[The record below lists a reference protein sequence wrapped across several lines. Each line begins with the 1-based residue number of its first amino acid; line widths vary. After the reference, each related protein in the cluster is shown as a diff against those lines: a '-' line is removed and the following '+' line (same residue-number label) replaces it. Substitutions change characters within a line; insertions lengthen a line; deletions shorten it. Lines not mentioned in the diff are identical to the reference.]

1 MNLLHMTSTRSSDY
15 TQTYINTGQ
24 GQVVILL
31 HGIFGNIH
39 IWKPV
44 VEALKNDFHVIVP
57 RLPLTDLPL
66 EDANVK
72 HIAHVLH
79 KFIEFHDLQNVTLVG
94 HAVGGQLAL
103 MYTHL
108 YPANVRKLVLVS
120 SAGLMERS
128 PLLKAEVPIDFQS
141 LQEEIEEA
149 FYLKEFVSEKIVEE
163 IYEVT
168 RDESR
173 QAVIGEIAR
182 SSRRFRVSTFLNKI
196 DHPVLLIWG
205 LYDPISPPESA
216 LHFND
221 LLSNS
226 EVKFIE
232 QCGHVP
238 MLEKPEK
245 FNTHLLEFLKP
256 VQSGGSWYPR

>member
-1 MNLLHMTSTRSSDY
+1 MTSTNSDY

-44 VEALKNDFHVIVP
+44 VEALKNDFRVIVP
-57 RLPLTDLPL
+57 RLPLADLPL

-72 HIAHVLH
+72 HIAHTLH

-108 YPANVRKLVLVS
+108 YPTNVRKVVLVS

-128 PLLKAEVPIDFQS
+128 PLLNADVPIDFQS
-141 LQEEIEEA
+141 LQEEIEEV
-149 FYLKEFVSEKIVEE
+149 FYLKEYVNEKIVEE

-168 RDESR
+168 LDKSK
-173 QAVIGEIAR
+173 QAAIGEIAR
-182 SSRRFRVSTFLNKI
+182 SSKRFRVSTLLNKI

-226 EVKFIE
+226 EVKFIDR
-232 QCGHVP
+232 CGHVP
-238 MLEKPEK
+238 MLEKAEE
-245 FNTHLLEFLKP
+245 FIRHLFEFLKP
-256 VQSGGSWYPR
+256 SSRGAWYSKKH

>member
-1 MNLLHMTSTRSSDY
+1 MTTSNFSDY
-15 TQTYINTGQ
+15 TQTYINTGE

-31 HGIFGNIH
+31 HGIFGNVH

-44 VEALKNDFHVIVP
+44 VEALKKDFKVIVP
-57 RLPLTDLPL
+57 RIPLTDLPL

-72 HIAHVLH
+72 HIAHMLH
-79 KFIEFHDLQNVTLVG
+79 KFIEHHQLQNVTLVG

-108 YPANVRKLVLVS
+108 YPANVRKLILVS

-128 PLLKAEVPIDFQS
+128 PLLNADVPVDFQS
-141 LQEEIEEA
+141 LQEEVEQA
-149 FYLKEFVSEKIVEE
+149 FYLKEYVNDELVEE
-163 IYEVT
+163 IYEIT
-168 RDESR
+168 RTESG
-173 QAVIGEIAR
+173 QATIGEIAR
-182 SSRRFRVSTFLNKI
+182 SSKRFRVSTFLNKI
-196 DHPVLLIWG
+196 DHPVLLVWG
-205 LYDPISPPESA
+205 LNDPISPPESA

-221 LLSNS
+221 LLFNS

-238 MLEKPEK
+238 MLEKSDE
-245 FNTHLLEFLKP
+245 FNRHVLSFLKP
-256 VQSGGSWYPR
+256 QPGHTWHDKKH

>member
-1 MNLLHMTSTRSSDY
+1 MTITSDY
-15 TQTYINTGQ
+15 TQAYINTGQ
-24 GQVVILL
+24 GQTVILL
-31 HGIFGNIH
+31 HGIFGNVH

-44 VEALKNDFHVIVP
+44 VEALKNDYRVIVP
-57 RLPLTDLPL
+57 RLPLSDLSL

-72 HIAHVLH
+72 HLAQALH
-79 KFIEFHDLQNVTLVG
+79 RFIEFHNLQNVTLVG

-128 PLLKAEVPIDFQS
+128 PALNADVPIDFQS

-149 FYLKEFVSEKIVEE
+149 FYLKEYLDEKIVEE

-182 SSRRFRVSTFLNKI
+182 SSKRFRVSAILNKI
-196 DHPVLLIWG
+196 DHPVLLVWG
-205 LYDPISPPESA
+205 LHDPISPPESA
-216 LHFND
+216 LHFHD

-226 EVKFIE
+226 EIRFLE
-232 QCGHVP
+232 ACGHVP
-238 MLEKPEK
+238 MLEKAEE
-245 FNTHLLEFLKP
+245 FTHHLRTFLKP
-256 VQSGGSWYPR
+256 SASSGWCPKKH

>member
-1 MNLLHMTSTRSSDY
+1 MAASNLSEY
-15 TQTYINTGQ
+15 NQTYINTGE

-39 IWKPV
+39 IWRPV
-44 VEALKNDFHVIVP
+44 VEALKNEFHVIVP
-57 RLPLTDLPL
+57 RIPISDLPL

-72 HIAHVLH
+72 HIAQVLH
-79 KFIEFHDLQNVTLVG
+79 KFIEYYQLQNVTLVG

-108 YPANVRKLVLVS
+108 YPANVRRLVLVS

-128 PLLKAEVPIDFQS
+128 PGLQDAVPVDFQA

-149 FYLKEFVSEKIVEE
+149 FYLKEYLDDRIVEE

-168 RDESR
+168 RDESK

-182 SSRRFRVSTFLNKI
+182 SSKRFRVSTFLNKI
-196 DHPVLLIWG
+196 DHPVLLVWG
-205 LYDPISPPESA
+205 LQDPISPPESA

-226 EVKFIE
+226 EIKFIE
-232 QCGHVP
+232 ECGHVP
-238 MLEKPEK
+238 MLEKSEEFVK
-245 FNTHLLEFLKP
+245 HLLAFLRP
-256 VQSGGSWYPR
+256 HVGSSWFSKKH

>member
-1 MNLLHMTSTRSSDY
+1 MRSINTFDY

-24 GQVVILL
+24 GRVVILL
-31 HGIFGNIH
+31 HGLFGNIH

-44 VEALKNDFHVIVP
+44 VEKLKDDFKVIVP
-57 RLPLTDLPL
+57 RLPLADLPL

-72 HIAHVLH
+72 HIAAVLH
-79 KFIEFHDLQNVTLVG
+79 KFIEFHELQNVTLVG

-108 YPANVRKLVLVS
+108 YPSNVHKLVLVS

-128 PLLKAEVPIDFQS
+128 PALNPEVPIDFQS
-141 LQEEIEEA
+141 LQEEIEGA
-149 FYLKEFVSEKIVEE
+149 FFLKELVNEKLVEE

-182 SSRRFRVSTFLNKI
+182 SSKRFRVSTFLNKI

-205 LYDPISPPESA
+205 LFDPISPPESA

-232 QCGHVP
+232 ECGHVP
-238 MLEKPEK
+238 MLEKPER
-245 FNTHLLEFLKP
+245 FNRHLLEFLKFAP
-256 VQSGGSWYPR
+256 REGSWYSKKH

>member
-1 MNLLHMTSTRSSDY
+1 MTEPGFPSY
-15 TQTYINTGQ
+15 TQTYVNTGE

-31 HGIFGNIH
+31 HGIFGNVH
-39 IWKPV
+39 IWRHV
-44 VEALKNDFHVIVP
+44 VEALKDDFRVIVP
-57 RLPLTDLPL
+57 RIPISDLPL

-72 HIAHVLH
+72 YIAQVLH
-79 KFIEFHDLQNVTLVG
+79 RFIEHHQLENVTLVG

-128 PLLKAEVPIDFQS
+128 PLLKPDVPIDFQS

-149 FYLKEFVSEKIVEE
+149 FYLKEYVDEKLVEE

-168 RDESR
+168 QDESR
-173 QAVIGEIAR
+173 KAAIGEIAR
-182 SSRRFRVSTFLNKI
+182 SSKRFRVSTILGKI

-205 LYDPISPPESA
+205 LNDPISPPESA

-221 LLSNS
+221 LLFNS

-232 QCGHVP
+232 ACGHVP
-238 MLEKPEK
+238 MLEKPSIV
-245 FNTHLLEFLKP
+245 TQHLLTFLKP
-256 VQSGGSWYPR
+256 HSGSAWYDKKH

>member
-1 MNLLHMTSTRSSDY
+1 MANSFDH
-15 TQTYINTGQ
+15 TQAYIDTGH
-24 GQVVILL
+24 GQTVILL
-31 HGIFGNIH
+31 HGIFGNVH

-44 VEALKNDFHVIVP
+44 VEALKNDYRIIVP
-57 RLPLTDLPL
+57 RLPLTDLSL

-72 HIAHVLH
+72 HLAQVLH
-79 KFIEFHDLQNVTLVG
+79 RFIEFHDLQNVTLVG
-94 HAVGGQLAL
+94 HAVGGQIAL

-120 SAGLMERS
+120 SSGLMERLPVLS
-128 PLLKAEVPIDFQS
+128 SDVPIDFQS

-149 FYLKEFVSEKIVEE
+149 FYLKEYVDEKIVEE

-168 RDESR
+168 RDESK

-182 SSRRFRVSTFLNKI
+182 SSKRFRVSAILSKI
-196 DHPVLLIWG
+196 DHPVLLVWG

-226 EVKFIE
+226 EIKFIE

-238 MLEKPEK
+238 MLEKADE
-245 FNTHLLEFLKP
+245 FTRHVLTFLKP
-256 VQSGGSWYPR
+256 TSSNSWR

>member
-1 MNLLHMTSTRSSDY
+1 MAFSNTSDY
-15 TQTYINTGQ
+15 HQTYINTGQ
-24 GQVVILL
+24 GHVVILL

-44 VEALKNDFHVIVP
+44 VDALKNDFQVIVP
-57 RLPLTDLPL
+57 RLPLTELPL

-79 KFIEFHDLQNVTLVG
+79 RFIEFHELKNVTLVG

-108 YPANVRKLVLVS
+108 YPANVRRLVLVS

-128 PLLKAEVPIDFQS
+128 PALRSEIPGDFQS
-141 LQEEIEEA
+141 LQEEVEDA
-149 FYLKEFVSEKIVEE
+149 FFLKEYVSEKIVEE

-168 RDESR
+168 RDESK
-173 QAVIGEIAR
+173 QAVIGEIAC
-182 SSRRFRVSTFLNKI
+182 SSKKYRVSTILNKI
-196 DHPVLLIWG
+196 DHPVLLVWG

-216 LHFND
+216 LHFHD

-226 EVKFIE
+226 EVKFIDR
-232 QCGHVP
+232 CGHVP
-238 MLEKPEK
+238 MLEKAEE
-245 FNTHLLEFLKP
+245 FNRHVLDFLK
-256 VQSGGSWYPR
+256 SAAGNAWYSKKH